1 MSGAGITASLAELR
15 PPESWAQTRKLALIV
30 GGVAT
35 ALMVVGLLLDRQQF
49 LRSWL
54 LGWMFW
60 IGLAVGSLAL
70 LMLQYLTGG
79 AWGMVIRRPLEAS
92 TRTLWLLVLLF
103 VPLAVGVKTLYVWA
117 HPEDPALEEV
127 LREAIHTKIGYL
139 NVPFFLARAALYFGA
154 WMGLAFFLNRWS
166 EELDRTGDFA
176 VEKKI
181 RTLCGPGLA
190 IYVLTIAFAAVDW
203 VMSLEP
209 RWFSTIF
216 GLLWLASQALSA
228 QSFGIA
234 ILYFLTREG
243 PMSELVSRAH
253 FHDLAK
259 LLFAFVMI
267 WAYFAFSQYL
277 IIWSGNLPEEI
288 TWYVTRLQNGWQWF
302 DRAGG
307 AAVRGAVPVAHA
319 AQLQLQQVAGAQDLR
334 AGAGD
339 AAGRSL
345 LDDGSRVPPEGGV
358 GALDGPGGPGGH
370 RRSVALRVPPAA
382 GASAAVAGRGLGS
395 RGGAASWR
403 ALIRTLRTSRSPPR
417 TTRSATFR
425 RVRW

>member
-302 DRAGG
+302 GIALVVLQFVVPFLLLMPRSFNFNKSLVLKICGLVLVMRLVDLFWMTAP
-307 AAVRGAVPVAHA
+307 AFHPKAVSVHWMDLVAPVAIGGLWLSEYLR
-319 AQLQLQQVAGAQDLR
+319 QLALR
-334 AGAGD
+334 P
-339 AAGRSL
+339 L
-345 LDDGSRVPPEGGV
+345 LPV
-358 GALDGPGGPGGH
+358 GASGLEEALRHGGH
-370 RRSVALRVPPAA
+370 
-382 GASAAVAGRGLGS
+382 
-395 RGGAASWR
+395 
-403 ALIRTLRTSRSPPR
+403 
-417 TTRSATFR
+417 
-425 RVRW
+425 